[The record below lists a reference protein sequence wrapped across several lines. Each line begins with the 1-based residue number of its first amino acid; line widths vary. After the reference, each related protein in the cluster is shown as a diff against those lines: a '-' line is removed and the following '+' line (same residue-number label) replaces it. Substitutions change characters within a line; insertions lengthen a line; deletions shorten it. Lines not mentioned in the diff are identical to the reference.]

1 MEIRDLEY
9 LALSAETGAF
19 GRAAEALGV
28 NVSTVSRRIG
38 QVEDELGLA
47 LFERVHSGVRLT
59 AGGHAV
65 ILHVRRAL
73 AEVEAVKRSGM
84 RVGSGLVGE
93 VRLGLQ
99 LTPVGEALVS
109 LLGAWREM
117 HPGVTLTVAEVGD
130 GDLAAAMEAR
140 RLDVAVTPRHGVWKH
155 AASMP
160 LYRDHLLVALPEGH
174 SACARP
180 SVSQDDLQR
189 ENILIQDWEDS
200 QAGREFYAFVL
211 AAGTNIRAHAASKP
225 SIFALVRAG
234 FGIAFATSAEAAAPI
249 PGVVF
254 KPIDDPGASVEMVL
268 AWHAGLEDPVV
279 GRFVACLRDDAQSR
293 RLC

>member
-1 MEIRDLEY
+1 MDIRDLEY
-9 LALSAETGAF
+9 LALSAETGNF

-38 QVEDELGLA
+38 RVEDELGLA
-47 LFERVHSGVRLT
+47 LFERGHSGVCLT

-65 ILHVRRAL
+65 MLHVRRAL
-73 AEVEAVKRSGM
+73 AEMEAVKLSGM
-84 RVGSGLVGE
+84 RAGSGLVGE

-99 LTPVGEALVS
+99 LPPVGEALVS
-109 LLGAWREM
+109 LLGTWRET
-117 HPGVTLTVAEVGD
+117 HPGVTLTVAEMGD
-130 GDLAAAMEAR
+130 GDLAGAIEAR
-140 RLDVAVTPRHGVWKH
+140 RLDVAVTPRHGVWKQ

-160 LYRDHLLVALPEGH
+160 LYRDPLLVALPEGH
-174 SACARP
+174 LLCAGP
-180 SVSQDDLQR
+180 TVSRDDLQR

-234 FGIAFATSAEAAAPI
+234 FGIAFATSAQAEAPV
-249 PGVVF
+249 PGVIF
-254 KPIDDPGASVEMVL
+254 KAIDDPGASVEMVL
-268 AWHAGLEDPVV
+268 AWNAGLEDPVV

>member
-1 MEIRDLEY
+1 MDMRDLEY
-9 LALSAETGAF
+9 LALSAEMGNF
-19 GRAAEALGV
+19 GRAADALGV
-28 NVSTVSRRIG
+28 NVSTISRRISR
-38 QVEDELGLA
+38 VEDELGVA
-47 LFERVHSGVRLT
+47 LFERWHSGVRLT
-59 AGGHAV
+59 PGGHAV
-65 ILHVRRAL
+65 ISHVRRAL

-93 VRLGLQ
+93 VRLGLR
-99 LTPVGEALVS
+99 LPPVGEALVS
-109 LLGAWREM
+109 LLGIWRKK
-117 HPGVTLTVAEVGD
+117 HPSVTLTVVEMGD
-130 GDLAAAMEAR
+130 GNLAGAVEAR
-140 RLDVAVTPRHGVWKH
+140 RLDVAVTPRHGVWKQ

-160 LYRDHLLVALPEGH
+160 LYRDQLLVALPEGH

-249 PGVVF
+249 TGLVF
-254 KPIDDPGASVEMVL
+254 KPIDDPGAYVEMVL

>member
-1 MEIRDLEY
+1 MDIRDLEY
-9 LALSAETGAF
+9 LALSAETRNF

-38 QVEDELGLA
+38 RVEDELGLA
-47 LFERVHSGVRLT
+47 LFERGHSGVCLT

-65 ILHVRRAL
+65 MPHVRRAL
-73 AEVEAVKRSGM
+73 AEMEAVKLSGM
-84 RVGSGLVGE
+84 RIGSGLVGE

-99 LTPVGEALVS
+99 LPPVGEQLVS
-109 LLGAWREM
+109 LLGTWRKT
-117 HPGVTLTVAEVGD
+117 HPGVTLTVAEMGD
-130 GDLAAAMEAR
+130 GDLAGAVEAR
-140 RLDVAVTPRHGVWKH
+140 QLDVAVTPRHGVWKQ

-160 LYRDHLLVALPEGH
+160 LYRDQLLVALPEVH
-174 SACARP
+174 PLCAGP
-180 SVSQDDLQR
+180 TVSRDDLQR

-234 FGIAFATSAEAAAPI
+234 FGIAFATSAQAKTPV
-249 PGVVF
+249 PGVIF
-254 KPIDDPGASVEMVL
+254 KAIDDPGATVEMVL
-268 AWHAGLEDPVV
+268 AWNAGLEDPVV
-279 GRFVACLRDDAQSR
+279 GRFVACLRDDACSR